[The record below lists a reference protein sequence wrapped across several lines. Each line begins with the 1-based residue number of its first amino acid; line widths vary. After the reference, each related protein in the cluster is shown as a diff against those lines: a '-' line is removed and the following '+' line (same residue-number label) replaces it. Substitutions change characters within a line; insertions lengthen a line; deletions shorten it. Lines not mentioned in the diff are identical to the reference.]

1 MPGILVVE
9 DDENLNRG
17 ITFSLKKSGYEVF
30 SAESMKK
37 AKRIASDNNV
47 DVTICDVNL
56 PDGNGLEF
64 VRWMRC
70 NYNTYIIC
78 LTALDQE
85 MDQVMGYEAGAD
97 DYITKPF
104 SLSVLLLKIEAHF
117 RRRQEKTEAG
127 KMISGDIVFIAGEMK
142 VLIKSREISLT
153 KTELKMLTF
162 FLQNPKQILSK
173 TQILE
178 NVFDLE
184 GDFVDEN
191 TIAVNIRR
199 LREKIE
205 DNPATPVYIKNIR
218 GLGYIWK
225 SGGKAV
231 TKGYRKKITVVLSLV
246 LPVILLFAILN
257 CFTTYVFY
265 EDYKYKMNLM
275 TEIVAKE
282 EFSGLDAVSELLKDK
297 DIETNE
303 QGRRLLEQYGYWGN
317 KGNAFYSQF
326 RHQVMVTGA
335 VSTVICVLLLTFLL
349 YWKKKED
356 ACHQKILDQLEEIL
370 IRFRENKFDDLLK
383 TENHA
388 ELEKLNDQLE
398 AIGHHI
404 QLIKEEARAEKENTK
419 EMVSDIS
426 HQLKTPVAALD
437 TCFSVLMQNDLSATE
452 QEEFR
457 IRCRSALDGL
467 ETLLQ
472 SLLEISKME
481 TGLIQIN
488 KKKLPL
494 MDTVISAVNRTY
506 PKADEKEIEFVFD
519 YEKELET
526 CTIMQDKRWLGEAV
540 INVLDNAVKYSPCG
554 SKIFIRLQ
562 KRNDLVRMEI
572 EDQGIGIPQN
582 EYHKIFQ
589 RFYRGSSR
597 EVMEKSG
604 TGIGLFLSREI
615 IEKHAGTITVTSG
628 KKKKGSTFVIQLP
641 YVS

>member
-30 SAESMKK
+30 SAESVKK

-162 FLQNPKQILSK
+162 
-173 TQILE
+173 
-178 NVFDLE
+178 
-184 GDFVDEN
+184 
-191 TIAVNIRR
+191 
-199 LREKIE
+199 
-205 DNPATPVYIKNIR
+205 
-218 GLGYIWK
+218 
-225 SGGKAV
+225 
-231 TKGYRKKITVVLSLV
+231 
-246 LPVILLFAILN
+246 
-257 CFTTYVFY
+257 
-265 EDYKYKMNLM
+265 
-275 TEIVAKE
+275 
-282 EFSGLDAVSELLKDK
+282 
-297 DIETNE
+297 
-303 QGRRLLEQYGYWGN
+303 
-317 KGNAFYSQF
+317 
-326 RHQVMVTGA
+326 
-335 VSTVICVLLLTFLL
+335 LL

-356 ACHQKILDQLEEIL
+356 ACHQKILDQLEGIL
-370 IRFRENKFDDLLK
+370 IRFRENKFDALLK
-383 TENHA
+383 TENPA

-404 QLIKEEARAEKENTK
+404 QLLKEEAREEKESTK

-457 IRCRSALDGL
+457 IRCRGALDGL

-589 RFYRGSSR
+589 RFYRGSSK

-641 YVS
+641 YVG

>member
-1 MPGILVVE
+1 
-9 DDENLNRG
+9 
-17 ITFSLKKSGYEVF
+17 
-30 SAESMKK
+30 MKK
-37 AKRIASDNNV
+37 AKRIASDHNV

-117 RRRQEKTEAG
+117 RRRQEKTEVG
-127 KMISGDIVFIAGEMK
+127 KMISGDIVFITGEMK

-199 LREKIE
+199 LRENRRQSGCTGLYKE
-205 DNPATPVYIKNIR
+205 YQRSWVYME
-218 GLGYIWK
+218 

-231 TKGYRKKITVVLSLV
+231 TKRYRKKITVVLSLV
-246 LPVILLFAILN
+246 LPVIVLFAILN

-275 TEIVAKE
+275 TEIAAKE

-317 KGNAFYSQF
+317 KGNAFYMQF

-356 ACHQKILDQLEEIL
+356 ACHQKILDRLEEIL
-370 IRFRENKFDDLLK
+370 IRFRENKFDALLK
-383 TENHA
+383 TENPA

-404 QLIKEEARAEKENTK
+404 QLLKEEAREEKESTK

-437 TCFSVLMQNDLSATE
+437 TCFSVLMQDDLSATE

-494 MDTVISAVNRTY
+494 MDTVISAVNCTY

-526 CTIMQDKRWLGEAV
+526 CMVMQDKRWLGEAV
-540 INVLDNAVKYSPCG
+540 INVLDNAIKYSPDG

-589 RFYRGSSR
+589 RFYRGSSG

-615 IEKHAGTITVTSG
+615 IEKHGGTIMVTSG

-641 YVS
+641 YVG

>member
-1 MPGILVVE
+1 ME
-9 DDENLNRG
+9 
-17 ITFSLKKSGYEVF
+17 
-30 SAESMKK
+30 
-37 AKRIASDNNV
+37 
-47 DVTICDVNL
+47 
-56 PDGNGLEF
+56 
-64 VRWMRC
+64 
-70 NYNTYIIC
+70 
-78 LTALDQE
+78 
-85 MDQVMGYEAGAD
+85 
-97 DYITKPF
+97 
-104 SLSVLLLKIEAHF
+104 
-117 RRRQEKTEAG
+117 
-127 KMISGDIVFIAGEMK
+127 
-142 VLIKSREISLT
+142 
-153 KTELKMLTF
+153 
-162 FLQNPKQILSK
+162 
-173 TQILE
+173 
-178 NVFDLE
+178 
-184 GDFVDEN
+184 
-191 TIAVNIRR
+191 
-199 LREKIE
+199 
-205 DNPATPVYIKNIR
+205 
-218 GLGYIWK
+218 

-231 TKGYRKKITVVLSLV
+231 TKRCRKKITVVLSLV

-275 TEIVAKE
+275 TEIAAKE

-349 YWKKKED
+349 YWKKK
-356 ACHQKILDQLEEIL
+356 
-370 IRFRENKFDDLLK
+370 
-383 TENHA
+383 
-388 ELEKLNDQLE
+388 
-398 AIGHHI
+398 
-404 QLIKEEARAEKENTK
+404 
-419 EMVSDIS
+419 
-426 HQLKTPVAALD
+426 
-437 TCFSVLMQNDLSATE
+437 
-452 QEEFR
+452 
-457 IRCRSALDGL
+457 
-467 ETLLQ
+467 
-472 SLLEISKME
+472 
-481 TGLIQIN
+481 
-488 KKKLPL
+488 LPL
-494 MDTVISAVNRTY
+494 MDTVISAVNRIY

-562 KRNDLVRMEI
+562 KRNYLVRMEI

-589 RFYRGSSR
+589 RFYRGSSK

-641 YVS
+641 YVG

>member
-1 MPGILVVE
+1 ME
-9 DDENLNRG
+9 
-17 ITFSLKKSGYEVF
+17 
-30 SAESMKK
+30 
-37 AKRIASDNNV
+37 
-47 DVTICDVNL
+47 
-56 PDGNGLEF
+56 
-64 VRWMRC
+64 
-70 NYNTYIIC
+70 
-78 LTALDQE
+78 
-85 MDQVMGYEAGAD
+85 
-97 DYITKPF
+97 
-104 SLSVLLLKIEAHF
+104 
-117 RRRQEKTEAG
+117 
-127 KMISGDIVFIAGEMK
+127 
-142 VLIKSREISLT
+142 
-153 KTELKMLTF
+153 
-162 FLQNPKQILSK
+162 
-173 TQILE
+173 
-178 NVFDLE
+178 
-184 GDFVDEN
+184 
-191 TIAVNIRR
+191 
-199 LREKIE
+199 
-205 DNPATPVYIKNIR
+205 
-218 GLGYIWK
+218 

-231 TKGYRKKITVVLSLV
+231 TKRYRKKITVVLSLV

-275 TEIVAKE
+275 TEIAAKE

-437 TCFSVLMQNDLSATE
+437 ISRSDCNNVSSPSRALRQ
-452 QEEFR
+452 R
-457 IRCRSALDGL
+457 IRNSSCSVALKS
-467 ETLLQ
+467 LLQ

-494 MDTVISAVNRTY
+494 MDTVVSAVNRTY
-506 PKADEKEIEFVFD
+506 PKADEKEMD
-519 YEKELET
+519 
-526 CTIMQDKRWLGEAV
+526 CSGD
-540 INVLDNAVKYSPCG
+540 
-554 SKIFIRLQ
+554 
-562 KRNDLVRMEI
+562 
-572 EDQGIGIPQN
+572 
-582 EYHKIFQ
+582 
-589 RFYRGSSR
+589 RG
-597 EVMEKSG
+597 
-604 TGIGLFLSREI
+604 
-615 IEKHAGTITVTSG
+615 
-628 KKKKGSTFVIQLP
+628 
-641 YVS
+641 

>member
-30 SAESMKK
+30 SAESVKK

-85 MDQVMGYEAGAD
+85 IDQVMGYEAGAD

-104 SLSVLLLKIEAHF
+104 SLSVLLLKIEAYF

-205 DNPATPVYIKNIR
+205 DNPATGLYKEYQRSWVYME
-218 GLGYIWK
+218 

-231 TKGYRKKITVVLSLV
+231 TKRCRKKITVVLSLV

-275 TEIVAKE
+275 TEIAAKE

-297 DIETNE
+297 GIETNE

-370 IRFRENKFDDLLK
+370 IRFRENKFGDLLK

-494 MDTVISAVNRTY
+494 MDTVISAVNRIY

-562 KRNDLVRMEI
+562 KRNYLVRMEI

-589 RFYRGSSR
+589 RFYRGSSK
-597 EVMEKSG
+597 EVMENSG

-641 YVS
+641 YVG

>member
-1 MPGILVVE
+1 MHKAGFVNIVGNPNVGKSTLMNALVGERISIATFKAQTTRHRIMGIYNTDDMQIVFSDTPGVLKPQYKLQESMLNFSTSALTDADVLLYVTDVVE
-9 DDENLNRG
+9 
-17 ITFSLKKSGYEVF
+17 T
-30 SAESMKK
+30 
-37 AKRIASDNNV
+37 
-47 DVTICDVNL
+47 
-56 PDGNGLEF
+56 PDKHNEF
-64 VRWMRC
+64 VEKVAHME
-70 NYNTYIIC
+70 I
-78 LTALDQE
+78 
-85 MDQVMGYEAGAD
+85 
-97 DYITKPF
+97 P
-104 SLSVLLLKIEAHF
+104 VLLLINKIDLSN
-117 RRRQEKTEAG
+117 QEKLVELVEAW
-127 KMISGDIVFIAGEMK
+127 KALLPNAEIIPISATTKFNVDYVMK
-142 VLIKSREISLT
+142 RVK
-153 KTELKMLTF
+153 ELL
-162 FLQNPKQILSK
+162 PDSPPY
-173 TQILE
+173 
-178 NVFDLE
+178 FDK
-184 GDFVDEN
+184 DQ
-191 TIAVNIRR
+191 
-199 LREKIE
+199 
-205 DNPATPVYIKNIR
+205 
-218 GLGYIWK
+218 
-225 SGGKAV
+225 
-231 TKGYRKKITVVLSLV
+231 LV
-246 LPVILLFAILN
+246 LPVIVLFAILN

-275 TEIVAKE
+275 TEIAAKE

-317 KGNAFYSQF
+317 KGNAFYMQF

-370 IRFRENKFDDLLK
+370 IRFRENKFDALLK
-383 TENHA
+383 TENPA

-589 RFYRGSSR
+589 RFYRGSSK

-641 YVS
+641 YVG

>member
-1 MPGILVVE
+1 
-9 DDENLNRG
+9 
-17 ITFSLKKSGYEVF
+17 
-30 SAESMKK
+30 
-37 AKRIASDNNV
+37 
-47 DVTICDVNL
+47 
-56 PDGNGLEF
+56 
-64 VRWMRC
+64 
-70 NYNTYIIC
+70 
-78 LTALDQE
+78 
-85 MDQVMGYEAGAD
+85 MGYEAGAD

-205 DNPATPVYIKNIR
+205 DNPAAPVYIKNIR
-218 GLGYIWK
+218 GLGYME

-231 TKGYRKKITVVLSLV
+231 TKRYRKKITVVLSLV

-275 TEIVAKE
+275 TEIAAKE

-589 RFYRGSSR
+589 RFYRGSSK

-615 IEKHAGTITVTSG
+615 IEKHGGTIMVTSG

-641 YVS
+641 YVG

>member
-1 MPGILVVE
+1 M
-9 DDENLNRG
+9 
-17 ITFSLKKSGYEVF
+17 T
-30 SAESMKK
+30 
-37 AKRIASDNNV
+37 KRY
-47 DVTICDVNL
+47 C
-56 PDGNGLEF
+56 
-64 VRWMRC
+64 
-70 NYNTYIIC
+70 
-78 LTALDQE
+78 
-85 MDQVMGYEAGAD
+85 
-97 DYITKPF
+97 
-104 SLSVLLLKIEAHF
+104 
-117 RRRQEKTEAG
+117 
-127 KMISGDIVFIAGEMK
+127 
-142 VLIKSREISLT
+142 
-153 KTELKMLTF
+153 
-162 FLQNPKQILSK
+162 
-173 TQILE
+173 
-178 NVFDLE
+178 
-184 GDFVDEN
+184 
-191 TIAVNIRR
+191 
-199 LREKIE
+199 
-205 DNPATPVYIKNIR
+205 
-218 GLGYIWK
+218 
-225 SGGKAV
+225 
-231 TKGYRKKITVVLSLV
+231 KKITVVLSLV

-275 TEIVAKE
+275 TEIAAKE

-419 EMVSDIS
+419 E
-426 HQLKTPVAALD
+426 
-437 TCFSVLMQNDLSATE
+437 
-452 QEEFR
+452 
-457 IRCRSALDGL
+457 
-467 ETLLQ
+467 
-472 SLLEISKME
+472 
-481 TGLIQIN
+481 
-488 KKKLPL
+488 
-494 MDTVISAVNRTY
+494 
-506 PKADEKEIEFVFD
+506 IEFVFD

-589 RFYRGSSR
+589 RFYRGSSK

-641 YVS
+641 YVG

>member
-1 MPGILVVE
+1 ME
-9 DDENLNRG
+9 
-17 ITFSLKKSGYEVF
+17 
-30 SAESMKK
+30 
-37 AKRIASDNNV
+37 
-47 DVTICDVNL
+47 
-56 PDGNGLEF
+56 
-64 VRWMRC
+64 
-70 NYNTYIIC
+70 
-78 LTALDQE
+78 
-85 MDQVMGYEAGAD
+85 
-97 DYITKPF
+97 
-104 SLSVLLLKIEAHF
+104 
-117 RRRQEKTEAG
+117 
-127 KMISGDIVFIAGEMK
+127 
-142 VLIKSREISLT
+142 
-153 KTELKMLTF
+153 
-162 FLQNPKQILSK
+162 
-173 TQILE
+173 
-178 NVFDLE
+178 
-184 GDFVDEN
+184 
-191 TIAVNIRR
+191 
-199 LREKIE
+199 
-205 DNPATPVYIKNIR
+205 
-218 GLGYIWK
+218 

-231 TKGYRKKITVVLSLV
+231 TKRYRKKITVVLSLV

-275 TEIVAKE
+275 TNIAAKE

-335 VSTVICVLLLTFLL
+335 VSTVICVLFLTFLL
-349 YWKKKED
+349 YWKKKE
-356 ACHQKILDQLEEIL
+356 
-370 IRFRENKFDDLLK
+370 
-383 TENHA
+383 
-388 ELEKLNDQLE
+388 
-398 AIGHHI
+398 
-404 QLIKEEARAEKENTK
+404 EAREEKESTK

-494 MDTVISAVNRTY
+494 MDTVISAVNCTY

-519 YEKELET
+519 YAKELET
-526 CTIMQDKRWLGEAV
+526 CMVMQDKRWLGEAV
-540 INVLDNAVKYSPCG
+540 INVLDNAIKYSPDG

-589 RFYRGSSR
+589 RFYRGSSK

-641 YVS
+641 YVG

>member
-30 SAESMKK
+30 SAESVKK

-205 DNPATPVYIKNIR
+205 DNPAAPVYIKNIR
-218 GLGYIWK
+218 GLGVYME

-231 TKGYRKKITVVLSLV
+231 TKRYHRKLTSALSLV
-246 LPVILLFAILN
+246 LPVLLLFAILN
-257 CFTTYVFY
+257 CFTTYVCY

-275 TEIVAKE
+275 TNIAAKE

-317 KGNAFYSQF
+317 KGNAFYMQF

-356 ACHQKILDQLEEIL
+356 ACNQKILDQLEEIL
-370 IRFRENKFDDLLK
+370 IRFRENKFDALLK
-383 TENHA
+383 TENPA

-404 QLIKEEARAEKENTK
+404 QLLKEEAREEKESTK

-494 MDTVISAVNRTY
+494 MDTVISAVNCTY

-589 RFYRGSSR
+589 RFYRGSSK

-615 IEKHAGTITVTSG
+615 IEKHGGTIMVTSG

-641 YVS
+641 YVG

>member
-1 MPGILVVE
+1 MRHAVSCERCSSDKSEQSETRIERATRCQRDPMTESEAKPDDYINVTIELDDMDITSAETKATYDEIKRGADTMPSILVVE

-30 SAESMKK
+30 SAESVKK

-205 DNPATPVYIKNIR
+205 DNPAAPVYIKNIR
-218 GLGYIWK
+218 GLGYIW
-225 SGGKAV
+225 
-231 TKGYRKKITVVLSLV
+231 
-246 LPVILLFAILN
+246 N
-257 CFTTYVFY
+257 
-265 EDYKYKMNLM
+265 
-275 TEIVAKE
+275 
-282 EFSGLDAVSELLKDK
+282 
-297 DIETNE
+297 
-303 QGRRLLEQYGYWGN
+303 
-317 KGNAFYSQF
+317 
-326 RHQVMVTGA
+326 
-335 VSTVICVLLLTFLL
+335 
-349 YWKKKED
+349 
-356 ACHQKILDQLEEIL
+356 
-370 IRFRENKFDDLLK
+370 
-383 TENHA
+383 
-388 ELEKLNDQLE
+388 
-398 AIGHHI
+398 
-404 QLIKEEARAEKENTK
+404 
-419 EMVSDIS
+419 
-426 HQLKTPVAALD
+426 
-437 TCFSVLMQNDLSATE
+437 
-452 QEEFR
+452 QE
-457 IRCRSALDGL
+457 
-467 ETLLQ
+467 
-472 SLLEISKME
+472 
-481 TGLIQIN
+481 
-488 KKKLPL
+488 
-494 MDTVISAVNRTY
+494 
-506 PKADEKEIEFVFD
+506 
-519 YEKELET
+519 
-526 CTIMQDKRWLGEAV
+526 
-540 INVLDNAVKYSPCG
+540 
-554 SKIFIRLQ
+554 
-562 KRNDLVRMEI
+562 VR
-572 EDQGIGIPQN
+572 Q
-582 EYHKIFQ
+582 
-589 RFYRGSSR
+589 
-597 EVMEKSG
+597 
-604 TGIGLFLSREI
+604 
-615 IEKHAGTITVTSG
+615 
-628 KKKKGSTFVIQLP
+628 
-641 YVS
+641 

>member
-1 MPGILVVE
+1 ME
-9 DDENLNRG
+9 
-17 ITFSLKKSGYEVF
+17 
-30 SAESMKK
+30 
-37 AKRIASDNNV
+37 
-47 DVTICDVNL
+47 
-56 PDGNGLEF
+56 
-64 VRWMRC
+64 
-70 NYNTYIIC
+70 
-78 LTALDQE
+78 
-85 MDQVMGYEAGAD
+85 
-97 DYITKPF
+97 
-104 SLSVLLLKIEAHF
+104 
-117 RRRQEKTEAG
+117 
-127 KMISGDIVFIAGEMK
+127 
-142 VLIKSREISLT
+142 
-153 KTELKMLTF
+153 
-162 FLQNPKQILSK
+162 
-173 TQILE
+173 
-178 NVFDLE
+178 
-184 GDFVDEN
+184 
-191 TIAVNIRR
+191 
-199 LREKIE
+199 
-205 DNPATPVYIKNIR
+205 
-218 GLGYIWK
+218 

-231 TKGYRKKITVVLSLV
+231 TKRYRKKITVVLSLV

-275 TEIVAKE
+275 TEIAAKE

-326 RHQVMVTGA
+326 RHQIMVVGA

-349 YWKKKED
+349 YW
-356 ACHQKILDQLEEIL
+356 
-370 IRFRENKFDDLLK
+370 
-383 TENHA
+383 
-388 ELEKLNDQLE
+388 
-398 AIGHHI
+398 
-404 QLIKEEARAEKENTK
+404 
-419 EMVSDIS
+419 
-426 HQLKTPVAALD
+426 
-437 TCFSVLMQNDLSATE
+437 
-452 QEEFR
+452 
-457 IRCRSALDGL
+457 
-467 ETLLQ
+467 
-472 SLLEISKME
+472 
-481 TGLIQIN
+481 

-554 SKIFIRLQ
+554 SKILIRLQ

-589 RFYRGSSR
+589 RFYRGSSK
-597 EVMEKSG
+597 EVVEKSG

-641 YVS
+641 YVG

>member
-30 SAESMKK
+30 SAESVKK

-85 MDQVMGYEAGAD
+85 IDQVMGYEAGAD

-104 SLSVLLLKIEAHF
+104 SLSVLLLKIEAYF

-205 DNPATPVYIKNIR
+205 DNPATGLYKEYQRSWVYME
-218 GLGYIWK
+218 

-231 TKGYRKKITVVLSLV
+231 TKRCRKKITVVLSLV

-275 TEIVAKE
+275 TEIAAKE

-370 IRFRENKFDDLLK
+370 IRFRENKFGDLLK

-562 KRNDLVRMEI
+562 KRNYLVRMEI

-589 RFYRGSSR
+589 RFYRGSSK

-641 YVS
+641 YVG

>member
-1 MPGILVVE
+1 ME
-9 DDENLNRG
+9 
-17 ITFSLKKSGYEVF
+17 
-30 SAESMKK
+30 
-37 AKRIASDNNV
+37 
-47 DVTICDVNL
+47 
-56 PDGNGLEF
+56 
-64 VRWMRC
+64 
-70 NYNTYIIC
+70 
-78 LTALDQE
+78 
-85 MDQVMGYEAGAD
+85 
-97 DYITKPF
+97 
-104 SLSVLLLKIEAHF
+104 
-117 RRRQEKTEAG
+117 
-127 KMISGDIVFIAGEMK
+127 
-142 VLIKSREISLT
+142 
-153 KTELKMLTF
+153 
-162 FLQNPKQILSK
+162 
-173 TQILE
+173 
-178 NVFDLE
+178 
-184 GDFVDEN
+184 
-191 TIAVNIRR
+191 
-199 LREKIE
+199 
-205 DNPATPVYIKNIR
+205 
-218 GLGYIWK
+218 

-231 TKGYRKKITVVLSLV
+231 TKRYRKKITVALSLV
-246 LPVILLFAILN
+246 LPVIVLFAILN

-275 TEIVAKE
+275 TEIAAKE

-303 QGRRLLEQYGYWGN
+303 QGRRLLEQYGYWGNKGNVFYEDYKYKMNLMTEIATKEEFSGLDAVSELLKDKDIETNEQGRRLLEQYGYWEN

-589 RFYRGSSR
+589 RFYRGSSK

-641 YVS
+641 YVG

>member
-1 MPGILVVE
+1 ME
-9 DDENLNRG
+9 
-17 ITFSLKKSGYEVF
+17 
-30 SAESMKK
+30 
-37 AKRIASDNNV
+37 
-47 DVTICDVNL
+47 
-56 PDGNGLEF
+56 
-64 VRWMRC
+64 
-70 NYNTYIIC
+70 
-78 LTALDQE
+78 
-85 MDQVMGYEAGAD
+85 
-97 DYITKPF
+97 
-104 SLSVLLLKIEAHF
+104 
-117 RRRQEKTEAG
+117 
-127 KMISGDIVFIAGEMK
+127 
-142 VLIKSREISLT
+142 
-153 KTELKMLTF
+153 
-162 FLQNPKQILSK
+162 
-173 TQILE
+173 
-178 NVFDLE
+178 
-184 GDFVDEN
+184 
-191 TIAVNIRR
+191 
-199 LREKIE
+199 
-205 DNPATPVYIKNIR
+205 
-218 GLGYIWK
+218 

-231 TKGYRKKITVVLSLV
+231 TKRYRKKITVALSLV
-246 LPVILLFAILN
+246 LPVIVLFAILN

-275 TEIVAKE
+275 TEIAAKE

-349 YWKKKED
+349 YW
-356 ACHQKILDQLEEIL
+356 
-370 IRFRENKFDDLLK
+370 
-383 TENHA
+383 
-388 ELEKLNDQLE
+388 
-398 AIGHHI
+398 
-404 QLIKEEARAEKENTK
+404 
-419 EMVSDIS
+419 
-426 HQLKTPVAALD
+426 
-437 TCFSVLMQNDLSATE
+437 
-452 QEEFR
+452 
-457 IRCRSALDGL
+457 
-467 ETLLQ
+467 
-472 SLLEISKME
+472 
-481 TGLIQIN
+481 

-589 RFYRGSSR
+589 RFYRGSSK

-641 YVS
+641 YVG

>member
-1 MPGILVVE
+1 M
-9 DDENLNRG
+9 
-17 ITFSLKKSGYEVF
+17 
-30 SAESMKK
+30 
-37 AKRIASDNNV
+37 
-47 DVTICDVNL
+47 
-56 PDGNGLEF
+56 
-64 VRWMRC
+64 
-70 NYNTYIIC
+70 
-78 LTALDQE
+78 
-85 MDQVMGYEAGAD
+85 
-97 DYITKPF
+97 
-104 SLSVLLLKIEAHF
+104 
-117 RRRQEKTEAG
+117 
-127 KMISGDIVFIAGEMK
+127 
-142 VLIKSREISLT
+142 
-153 KTELKMLTF
+153 
-162 FLQNPKQILSK
+162 
-173 TQILE
+173 
-178 NVFDLE
+178 
-184 GDFVDEN
+184 
-191 TIAVNIRR
+191 
-199 LREKIE
+199 
-205 DNPATPVYIKNIR
+205 
-218 GLGYIWK
+218 
-225 SGGKAV
+225 
-231 TKGYRKKITVVLSLV
+231 
-246 LPVILLFAILN
+246 
-257 CFTTYVFY
+257 
-265 EDYKYKMNLM
+265 
-275 TEIVAKE
+275 
-282 EFSGLDAVSELLKDK
+282 
-297 DIETNE
+297 
-303 QGRRLLEQYGYWGN
+303 
-317 KGNAFYSQF
+317 QF

-335 VSTVICVLLLTFLL
+335 VSTVICVLFLTFLFC
-349 YWKKKED
+349 WKKKED
-356 ACHQKILDQLEEIL
+356 VCHQKILDQLEEIL
-370 IRFRENKFDDLLK
+370 IRFRENKFDALLK

-404 QLIKEEARAEKENTK
+404 QLLKEEARAEKESTK

-519 YEKELET
+519 YYEKELET
-526 CTIMQDKRWLGEAV
+526 CMVMQDKRWLGEAV
-540 INVLDNAVKYSPCG
+540 INVLDNAIKYSPDG

-562 KRNDLVRMEI
+562 KRNDLVREI

-597 EVMEKSG
+597 KVMEKSG

-615 IEKHAGTITVTSG
+615 IEKHRGTIMVISG

-641 YVS
+641 YVG